1 MVQLIITD
9 EFVSGTQFRT
19 AYLRILSWYEAKLRA
34 GHKPWPLT
42 VAMIGVQGETPPKG
56 QTKLANFEANV
67 FNREQPISAR
77 ELNFISFMVPIP
89 KLLAKDSEGRDL
101 QTSALRTSDGEYITA
116 RRSPLYYTIECP
128 NGGASLPFLQTSGS
142 LDQNFG
148 VIIYSILGLG
158 YVIADRWPEIINS
171 NKCTDCSG
179 LLEKA
184 RIVGGIFFQ
193 NFPPIERVIGCVH
206 R

>member
-1 MVQLIITD
+1 
-9 EFVSGTQFRT
+9 
-19 AYLRILSWYEAKLRA
+19 
-34 GHKPWPLT
+34 
-42 VAMIGVQGETPPKG
+42 
-56 QTKLANFEANV
+56 
-67 FNREQPISAR
+67 
-77 ELNFISFMVPIP
+77 MVPIP

-101 QTSALRTSDGEYITA
+101 QTSALRKSDGEYITA

-158 YVIADRWPEIINS
+158 YVIADRWPENINS
-171 NKCTDCSG
+171 NKCTDCSD
-179 LLEKA
+179 LLDKA
-184 RIVGGIFFQ
+184 RVVGGVFFQ
-193 NFPPIERVIGCVH
+193 NFPPIEQVIGCVH